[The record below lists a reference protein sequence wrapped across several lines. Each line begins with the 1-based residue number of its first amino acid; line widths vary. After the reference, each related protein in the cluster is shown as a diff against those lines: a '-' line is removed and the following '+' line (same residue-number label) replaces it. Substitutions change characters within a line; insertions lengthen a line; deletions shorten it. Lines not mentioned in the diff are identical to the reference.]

1 MVMYKVSVVSYLNT
15 FPFIYGLRESGLD
28 KKMDMSLDI
37 PSVCAEKLTA
47 NEVDIGL
54 VPVVVLKQ
62 LEDAHI
68 FSDFCIGSNGV
79 VETVCLFSDVPIDRI
94 ENIFLDYQSKTSVEL
109 LRVLLKE
116 YWRVSPKLTEANEN
130 YEVKISGKTAG
141 LIIGD
146 RAFYFQDKFKYAYD
160 LSDIWKQM
168 TGLPFVFACWLA
180 NKEIDKDF
188 KEQFNYALK
197 FGLENIEKAIQKSAD
212 TYNHCKNP
220 SSYLNHN
227 ISYYLDKKKQKGMEL
242 FLTKI

>member
-37 PSVCAEKLTA
+37 PSVCAEKLIA
-47 NEVDIGL
+47 NKVDVGL
-54 VPVVVLKQ
+54 VPVVALKQ

-68 FSDFCIGSNGV
+68 FSDFCIGANGV

-130 YEVKISGKTAG
+130 YEVKK
-141 LIIGD
+141 
-146 RAFYFQDKFKYAYD
+146 
-160 LSDIWKQM
+160 
-168 TGLPFVFACWLA
+168 P
-180 NKEIDKDF
+180 
-188 KEQFNYALK
+188 NY
-197 FGLENIEKAIQKSAD
+197 
-212 TYNHCKNP
+212 CK
-220 SSYLNHN
+220 
-227 ISYYLDKKKQKGMEL
+227 
-242 FLTKI
+242 